1 MISPDRDRL
10 LETLGALPQTT
21 PTIEATER
29 LRARCH
35 AALGQ
40 QPDRPMENRWPWL
53 ALAASLL
60 YLAAA
65 AAQIL
70 KILQLT

>member
-1 MISPDRDRL
+1 MTGPDRDRV
-10 LETLGALPQTT
+10 LEMLRALPATT
-21 PTIEATER
+21 PTVEATER

-40 QPDRPMENRWPWL
+40 TPHLPADNRWPWL

-65 AAQIL
+65 AAQAL